1 MIRSIWIYFLT
12 CAVFL
17 ILISSCATVPTE
29 PLAPGELRLLSLEVE
44 GAGSVR
50 GDTLIQVKVTF
61 EAEGRPEL
69 RKACFYWSEKGPYCT
84 QIKDVSWGSP
94 SLFVTWIRSGRTG
107 IYNLEGYIEYIRDGK
122 PRVSNRVSTNVSV
135 AN

>member
-69 RKACFYWSEKGPYCT
+69 RKACFYWSLGFDPE
-84 QIKDVSWGSP
+84 
-94 SLFVTWIRSGRTG
+94 
-107 IYNLEGYIEYIRDGK
+107 E
-122 PRVSNRVSTNVSV
+122 RVSII
-135 AN
+135 